1 MQHILKLV
9 FSAAVRRMKIK
20 SERAVVNEYTSAAS
34 KGVFYS
40 YTRRERDWAKIKFG
54 DQGICTTRRPSEKF
68 TLCELKG
75 EREANGESTH
85 STHSL
90 GGDYMNNFSQT
101 AESRGGKQ
109 LAQHTYMFALGQLNQ
124 FAKKNCARKQ
134 SRERKGLRRICA
146 AAFRRTS
153 SAVSSAK
160 RRWNFSNLGADTLTY
175 TIGRASRGCERAVR
189 RGLMS
194 TLT

>member
-20 SERAVVNEYTSAAS
+20 SARAVMNEYTSAAS

-134 SRERKGLRRICA
+134 SREKRFAPDLWSRFPAHHQLR
-146 AAFRRTS
+146 FPPQ
-153 SAVSSAK
+153 
-160 RRWNFSNLGADTLTY
+160 NGAGTFPISEPIY
-175 TIGRASRGCERAVR
+175 SHIHNQAGRGCERAMQ